1 MKGTPGQRVVINFC
15 YRKISGNLDLIFE
28 SVVAVQRRNGK
39 GAIKMVAIR
48 IERMGQIQGVLRW
61 DDKTDET
68 GAVSESRS
76 VVPDSL

>member
-1 MKGTPGQRVVINFC
+1 
-15 YRKISGNLDLIFE
+15 
-28 SVVAVQRRNGK
+28 
-39 GAIKMVAIR
+39 MVAIR